1 MFSCLSFSELPPAAC
16 VVKVSTLII
25 AENVLLEKGKS
36 RTFLQKDK
44 KYRIS
49 LATCGEI
56 YYTDIE
62 IHPGLT
68 TFFGNGGDEI
78 GNG

>member
-1 MFSCLSFSELPPAAC
+1 MILTAAI
-16 VVKVSTLII
+16 VSTGENEII
-25 AENVLLEKGKS
+25 LYGSEGE
-36 RTFLQKDK
+36 

-68 TFFGNGGDEI
+68 MFFGNGGDEI